1 VGDATRC
8 CPAPGAIRPRRV
20 DLSTPA
26 YGWPEFDPEV
36 VEGLVENDSRFINR
50 RAGGWIA
57 CPLGGHFG
65 EELAWQEDNYR
76 KGSVLHG
83 NPPASFRAAPTYVLE
98 RPLDNFVAGR
108 ELIADAIAGNWGNP
122 EAGRLGNENSE
133 GALTWNVLRS
143 LQEAGRLSLAARVLA
158 EVEAAPDP
166 DLYYWG
172 RHISMT
178 QAAVWTRLQS
188 IRDELEQGLTQ
199 PVEPDACLHVP
210 GFGWIVIEA
219 SFGPST
225 DAVDDPA
232 RVEAFLER
240 YAAACPGLFDEEAI
254 RKAKLRDFPPL
265 LLRTV
270 AFAHKLRA
278 DGEQAVVV
286 ALVRESDPAPVE
298 RWVGR
303 CLAETADVAFHR
315 VTWETL
321 YRSLP
326 EEPEL
331 EPLRLYLE
339 SKSYGL
345 RPAFTL
351 KEDDTGEET
360 SQSL

>member
-1 VGDATRC
+1 MMADQSRDSGQAH
-8 CPAPGAIRPRRV
+8 
-20 DLSTPA
+20 
-26 YGWPEFDPEV
+26 GWPDFDPEV
-36 VEGLVENDSRFINR
+36 VEGLVENDARFINR
-50 RAGGWIA
+50 RANGWIA
-57 CPLGGHFG
+57 CPLVGHYDDQ
-65 EELAWQEDNYR
+65 LPWKDDNYK
-76 KGSVLHG
+76 KGSVPSG
-83 NPPASFRAAPTYVLE
+83 DPPASFRAAPTYVLE
-98 RPLDNFVAGR
+98 RPLDNFIAGR
-108 ELIADAIAGNWGNP
+108 ELIADAIAGDWGNP

-133 GALTWNVLRS
+133 GAITWNVLRS
-143 LQEAGRLSLAARVLA
+143 LQEAGRLGVAARVLT
-158 EVEAAPDP
+158 EVEPAGEPE
-166 DLYYWG
+166 LFFWG
-172 RHISMT
+172 RRITMEESS
-178 QAAVWTRLQS
+178 VWTELKS
-188 IRDELEQGLTQ
+188 ERDELESGSARQ
-199 PVEPDACLHVP
+199 VEPDACLHLP
-210 GFGWIVIEA
+210 GWGLVLVEA

-254 RKAKLRDFPPL
+254 RKAKLRNFPPL
-265 LLRTV
+265 LLRTI
-270 AFAHKLRA
+270 ALAHKLRA

-315 VTWETL
+315 VPWETL

-351 KEDDTGEET
+351 KEEDTGEET